1 MLERVWRER
10 NPPTLLFEMYFGECV
25 EAYLKITYKCCW
37 PKSWLSLSTKL
48 NKKKKKFRQSLKEIE
63 RWL

>member
-10 NPPTLLFEMYFGECV
+10 NPPTLLFKMYFGECV
-25 EAYLKITYKCCW
+25 EAHLKITYKCCW

-48 NKKKKKFRQSLKEIE
+48 NKKKKC
-63 RWL
+63 